1 MQESAQ
7 VESKRLVLENS
18 VEEIEL
24 DLSEPRVVRVIGKT
38 ADGRT
43 REWLLKVTN
52 NQKLVLV

>member
-1 MQESAQ
+1 MRESAQ
-7 VESKRLVLENS
+7 VDKRLVLENG
-18 VEEIEL
+18 VEELEI

-38 ADGRT
+38 EDGRT